1 MRWRAG
7 SRAVSYAGVAN
18 DLRARL
24 QAALADRY
32 TIERELGRGGMAIVF
47 LAHDL
52 RHGRVV
58 ALKGLRPELAATLG
72 TDRFLREI
80 RLAAGLAHPHIL
92 PLHDSGDADGCLYY
106 VMPYVAGESLRDRLE
121 REPRLTVAEAVGI
134 AREVADALDYAHRH
148 GVVHRDIKPENILL
162 QEGHAVV
169 ADFGIARAISAA
181 AGSRVTEVGIA
192 VGTPDYMSPEQASAD
207 QAVDGRS
214 DVYSL
219 GCVLHEMLTGHP
231 PRHNGTAMEDELP
244 ARTPPEVRAAL
255 AGALATDTAARFA
268 TAGALAAALAPAGR
282 GRPRHWAAT
291 LVGAAVVGA
300 VLVVALPGLFRARLD
315 PKLYLVAPFAVTGAA
330 PPGLGGDESEVALY
344 DAVSR
349 WKDVRLVDR
358 LHVRDLVARR
368 GGTIARLADAL
379 DIARS
384 AGAGR
389 LLWAEVVPRRDSV
402 EITAGVYDVRRR
414 GAALR
419 SRMVRV
425 PASPADLDA
434 RFRELADSLLLAG
447 VGSHASGTPRTDRL
461 EALLAY
467 DSGQIAL
474 GAWDLPRAA
483 DGFRHAVAVD
493 ADFPDA
499 NFWLAQVLV
508 WSGASAEDWNP
519 VAVRALTSPRGLA
532 PRDHR
537 LAEALVAMAGGRF
550 PAACD
555 SYREVL
561 RRDPLSFAARF
572 GLAECNAR
580 DKVVV
585 PDRAS
590 PSGWRFRGSLQT
602 AFTEYS
608 GALGINP
615 SANRAFFRQLRRL
628 FFVDANLI
636 YEGRALPP
644 DTGHFGAWLGL
655 AGDTLAAVPYPYAE
669 VVGGSPRTVVPT
681 NPAARRH
688 LQQTV
693 RQIASDWVQAFP
705 EDAGAREELALLLE
719 SQGAVAPA
727 AVEQRSALSSL
738 RHARALTKDPDSGL
752 RLAIAET
759 RLLIKLE
766 DAVAAKQLADSLLR
780 AHQTPG
786 PAEAAQLAGLAA
798 LIGQAGLTAELLRRS
813 AAVDSQ
819 QASTGEIFTG
829 DSVLHAAAL
838 TLVAN
843 AALGSPAD
851 SVSRLAARVE
861 HLIAGRVRPD
871 RQTAARS
878 AFLAP
883 GAVLAFPV
891 VGASRLHG
899 SDIPGGY
906 LLDMQRALARGDTA
920 AARARYARVRAVRH
934 ARPPTDVDISS
945 TYGEAWVFLGL
956 RDTAAAVAV
965 LDSSLNNLTGLG
977 GNLLDF
983 VPQAAGL
990 VRAMALR
997 ADLAA
1002 AAGDTSH
1009 ARWWAQRV
1017 TILWRDADRPLKP
1030 LVQRMRAIAGA
1041 T

>member
-1 MRWRAG
+1 M
-7 SRAVSYAGVAN
+7 AN

-231 PRHNGTAMEDELP
+231 PRHNGTATGDELP

-255 AGALATDTAARFA
+255 AGALATDPAARFA

-447 VGSHASGTPRTDRL
+447 PRTDRL

-891 VGASRLHG
+891 VGAS
-899 SDIPGGY
+899 
-906 LLDMQRALARGDTA
+906 A
-920 AARARYARVRAVRH
+920 ACPRARRHRRGPRPLCAGPRGAPRAAPHRRRYQQHLRRGVGVPRSARHRGGGRGPGFFVEQPDRLGWQSVGFRPAGSRPGARH
-934 ARPPTDVDISS
+934 GAPRRPRCGCRGHESCPLVGATRDHPVAGRGSS
-945 TYGEAWVFLGL
+945 A
-956 RDTAAAVAV
+956 
-965 LDSSLNNLTGLG
+965 
-977 GNLLDF
+977 
-983 VPQAAGL
+983 QAAG
-990 VRAMALR
+990 
-997 ADLAA
+997 AA
-1002 AAGDTSH
+1002 H
-1009 ARWWAQRV
+1009 AR
-1017 TILWRDADRPLKP
+1017 DRGGDITL
-1030 LVQRMRAIAGA
+1030 
-1041 T
+1041 